1 MNNVLFTS
9 FKIGDKVFK
18 NRLIMLPT
26 VTNYANLDGS
36 VSQKNIDFYLLR
48 QNLAAIIV
56 EAAYTHLI
64 GKSFTNQ
71 IGIDSDDKIE
81 GLAKLSKT
89 IHDNNSYAGIQLAL
103 NVKSKTI
110 NDLSISE
117 IEDIKNSF
125 AKAAQRAI
133 DANFDIIE
141 IHCAHGWLLSQFLSN
156 YFNKRNDSFGGNLEN
171 RMKLPL
177 EIIKLIRE
185 IAKNHLISVRINA
198 CDFVQDGINLDESLA
213 FALNLET
220 IGIDLISVSC
230 GIGSKT
236 FTHVS
241 PLSYPKGFLL
251 DFAYKIKLKTKLPIL
266 AANRLND
273 YELASLAIEESKAD
287 FIGLARSL
295 IADPK
300 IAKKWQ
306 ESEFKEVVPCLAC
319 NQACIASIQSQKEI
333 SCVMNPKPY
342 QAKVFQQPFMYK
354 RKIMVIGAG
363 PAGLSFSI
371 FAKQKGLNCII
382 FEQHSKVGG
391 QINLAIKPPHKQ
403 EFKKMID
410 YFEYSVKKLDIPV
423 YTNTEVDVELIKS
436 EKPDVVVFALG
447 SSPYIPAFATDNE
460 FVLNSD
466 EVLEFGLPPDTKSVG
481 ILGGG
486 LVGLETANFLAEKG
500 ISISVFEMQ
509 DKVLQNMAEVLRVPI
524 IESLHP
530 NIKIF
535 LNHKLIS
542 IEANKAIFETKD
554 GISEKVYD
562 YFVLSLGRK
571 PNTDLISKINFC
583 MDTVEIG
590 DCKKPSDAFAAIT
603 DAYHAAQLI

>member
-1 MNNVLFTS
+1 MNNLLFTPFNVS
-9 FKIGDKVFK
+9 DKVFK

-26 VTNYANLDGS
+26 VTNYANVDGS
-36 VSQKNIDFYLLR
+36 VNQKNIDFYSLR
-48 QNLAAIIV
+48 QNLAAIII
-56 EAAYTHLI
+56 EAAYTNII

-81 GLAKLSKT
+81 GLARLSKT
-89 IHDNNSYAGIQLAL
+89 IHNNDSYAGIQLAL

-110 NDLSISE
+110 NELSEAE
-117 IEDIKNSF
+117 IEEIKNSF
-125 AKAAQRAI
+125 VKAAERAI

-141 IHCAHGWLLSQFLSN
+141 IHCAHGWLLGQFLSN
-156 YFNKRNDSFGGNLEN
+156 YFNKRSDSFGGNLEN

-177 EIIKLIRE
+177 EIIKLVRDT
-185 IAKNHLISVRINA
+185 AKNHLISVRMNA
-198 CDFVQDGINLDESLA
+198 CDFVQDGINLDESSV
-213 FALNLET
+213 FALNLKE
-220 IGIDLISVSC
+220 IGIDLLSVSC
-230 GIGSKT
+230 GIGAKT

-251 DFAYKIKLKTKLPIL
+251 DFAHEIKLKTKLPVL

-273 YELASLAIEESKAD
+273 YELANYAIEFSKAD

-306 ESEFKEVVPCLAC
+306 IGEFKDVVPCIAC
-319 NQACIASIQSQKEI
+319 NQACIASIQSQKEA
-333 SCVMNPKPY
+333 SCVINPKPY

-354 RKIMVIGAG
+354 RKIMIIGAG
-363 PAGLSFSI
+363 PAGLSFGI

-382 FEQHSKVGG
+382 FEKHATIGG

-403 EFKKMID
+403 EFKKMLN
-410 YFEYSVKKLDIPV
+410 YFEYRTKKLGIPIN
-423 YTNTEVDVELIKS
+423 TKTEVDVDLIKS

-447 SSPYIPAFATDNE
+447 SSPYIPEFAANNE
-460 FVLNSD
+460 FVLNAD

-486 LVGLETANFLAEKG
+486 LVGLETANFLAEEG
-500 ISISVFEMQ
+500 ISVSVFEMEN
-509 DKVLQNMAEVLRVPI
+509 KVLQNMAEVLRVPV
-524 IESLHP
+524 IESLHS

-535 LNHKLIS
+535 LNHKLKN
-542 IEANKAIFETKD
+542 IEVNKAIFETKD
-554 GISEKVYD
+554 GVSEKVFD
-562 YFVLSLGRK
+562 YFVLSLGRT
-571 PNTDLISKINFC
+571 PNIDLISKINFC
-583 MDTVEIG
+583 MDTIEIG

-603 DAYHAAQLI
+603 DAYNAAQLI